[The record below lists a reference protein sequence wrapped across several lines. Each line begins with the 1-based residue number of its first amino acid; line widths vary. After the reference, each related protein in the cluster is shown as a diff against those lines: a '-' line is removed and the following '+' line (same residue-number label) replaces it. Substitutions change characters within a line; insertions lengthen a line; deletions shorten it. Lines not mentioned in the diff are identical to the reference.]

1 MGSKKR
7 SGTNRKESTSLAP
20 EPMASHKDN
29 LLDLLLSSRPLQLV
43 LLLTIAG
50 LFLRLYQ
57 LGFNSI
63 WLDEASTLG
72 YARKSIVD
80 IWAAT
85 AGGEFNPPLFYWM
98 EHMMLIFG
106 ESEVVLRLLPALFGA
121 LTIPLFYLIGREL
134 IDEQTGIIAAAL
146 LVVSPFHIFY
156 SQDARAYVPM
166 LFFFALACWL
176 YLLARRRGL
185 IMDWVLFGIAGS
197 LAVWTHFYAIVP
209 VGVLVLFE
217 AVTRG
222 REYLTKERPF
232 IPAVA
237 GIAVLGITMLP
248 LLIVGIGLF
257 ISRTGTGAVFGTSG
271 LPLILSTIESLS
283 GFSTLIAILF
293 MLLFI
298 AGLLGLY
305 VKHREEALLLILLF
319 ITPLIVS
326 LLLAGSMPMV
336 PRYLIAMILPFFIGI
351 AAVFRLIPEGFRSPH
366 VFAVAVLILCLIQV
380 PFLTGYYTTY
390 SKNDWR
396 GFSGAL
402 FEVTEPGNVIV
413 LVPGYMSQPLNY
425 YYSNATD
432 GTLQLSATTADNLDA
447 IRLSHQDTSIFF
459 IMTGDIFAADPSGG
473 AYAWLEQ
480 NTGYAGSL
488 TGIHL
493 FVISE

>member
-1 MGSKKR
+1 MGKKIRSEKR
-7 SGTNRKESTSLAP
+7 SVITQKNNTPPQNPSSLKE
-20 EPMASHKDN
+20 K
-29 LLDLLLSSRPLQLV
+29 LLSNRPLQLV
-43 LLLTIAG
+43 LLLTIAA

-57 LGFNSI
+57 LGFNSL

-72 YARKSIVD
+72 FARHSLGE
-80 IWAAT
+80 IWGFT
-85 AGGEFNPPLFYWM
+85 ASGEFNPPLFYWM

-106 ESEVVLRLLPALFGA
+106 ESEFVLRLLPAIFGA
-121 LTIPLFYLIGREL
+121 LTIPLFYLVGREL

-166 LFFFALACWL
+166 LFFFALACWF

-185 IMDWVLFGIAGS
+185 IVDWVLFGIAGS

-222 REYLTKERPF
+222 REYLAKERPL
-232 IPAVA
+232 IPTAA
-237 GIAVLGITMLP
+237 GIAVLAITMLP

-283 GFSTLIAILF
+283 GFSTPIAILF
-293 MLLFI
+293 IILFI
-298 AGLLGLY
+298 TGLIGLFMNR
-305 VKHREEALLLILLF
+305 REETLLLILLF
-319 ITPLIVS
+319 ITPLIIS

-351 AAVFRLIPEGFRSPH
+351 AAVFRLIPDGLRSPH
-366 VFAVAVLILCLIQV
+366 VLAVAVLVLCLIQV
-380 PFLTGYYTTY
+380 PFLAGYYTTY

-402 FEVTEPGNVIV
+402 SEVTEPGDVIV
-413 LVPGYMSQPLNY
+413 LVPGYMRQPLDY

-432 GTLQLSATTADNLDA
+432 GTLQFGATTADNLESL
-447 IRLSHQDTSIFF
+447 RFSHPEDRIFF

-473 AYAWLEQ
+473 AYTWLEQ

-493 FVISE
+493 FVLSE